1 MQTDLNGKCTAKNL
15 NFSGKFFPTMEL
27 KNATKGLFKDVWI
40 YELEDDSR
48 GTHVLNSFC
57 MSSDDDSLHTSAVE
71 LDCEANESEMKN
83 LTQNFGKI
91 KS

>member
-1 MQTDLNGKCTAKNL
+1 
-15 NFSGKFFPTMEL
+15 MEL

-57 MSSDDDSLHTSAVE
+57 MSADDDSLHTSAVE

-91 KS
+91 KSQKYTLDFPCLVYNLSLNEIKI